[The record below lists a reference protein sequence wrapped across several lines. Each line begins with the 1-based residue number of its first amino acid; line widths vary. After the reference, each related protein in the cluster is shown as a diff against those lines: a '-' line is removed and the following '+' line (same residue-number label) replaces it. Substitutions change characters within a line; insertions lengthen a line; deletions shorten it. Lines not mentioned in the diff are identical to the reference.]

1 MSIFGGSMN
10 KKRILCLGDSAT
22 AGYPYEEKPAHTYPA
37 QLQRWLGRTS
47 KDFEVVNAG
56 VDGLTALQ
64 LEAMLS
70 ELLETHQP
78 DIVVL
83 MIGGNDMLQHLY
95 ANIGRPRPKL
105 ALGAFRRVQRL
116 ANRIKSFQT
125 KEGNTPKLIVSGYYA
140 ISFMLPDIAAFNALL
155 PGMLNV
161 DCVTLAN
168 LGAFVNLGKAQVRRE
183 FLYDLAHPNRLGY
196 LVIAKNLAEAVLAL

>member
-1 MSIFGGSMN
+1 MN

-83 MIGGNDMLQHLY
+83 MIGGNDMLQH
-95 ANIGRPRPKL
+95 ICTRISVVQGRSSRWVLSDECSVWPIASSRSK
-105 ALGAFRRVQRL
+105 R
-116 ANRIKSFQT
+116 K
-125 KEGNTPKLIVSGYYA
+125 KET
-140 ISFMLPDIAAFNALL
+140 LL
-155 PGMLNV
+155 N
-161 DCVTLAN
+161 
-168 LGAFVNLGKAQVRRE
+168 
-183 FLYDLAHPNRLGY
+183 
-196 LVIAKNLAEAVLAL
+196 

>member
-1 MSIFGGSMN
+1 
-10 KKRILCLGDSAT
+10 
-22 AGYPYEEKPAHTYPA
+22 
-37 QLQRWLGRTS
+37 
-47 KDFEVVNAG
+47 
-56 VDGLTALQ
+56 
-64 LEAMLS
+64 
-70 ELLETHQP
+70 
-78 DIVVL
+78 
-83 MIGGNDMLQHLY
+83 
-95 ANIGRPRPKL
+95 
-105 ALGAFRRVQRL
+105 VQRL